1 MTASRAST
9 RAIRNLRT
17 VNPLTLA
24 RRGPSASGFRS
35 GARRSLSE
43 PFVAFS
49 TAAGQR
55 PITRLM
61 RAALHVTLTPIVFL
75 FGWTMLSAAWAPWPV
90 RTVGAIAAAVG
101 GVAYGWK
108 NRHR

>member
-1 MTASRAST
+1 MPVDKDA
-9 RAIRNLRT
+9 
-17 VNPLTLA
+17 P
-24 RRGPSASGFRS
+24 RRHPSASVPGSVPRSPLVFRTL
-35 GARRSLSE
+35 RRRFLKRGGSQADSE
-43 PFVAFS
+43 
-49 TAAGQR
+49 T
-55 PITRLM
+55 M

-90 RTVGAIAAAVG
+90 RTVGAIAAAAA